1 MWTIFFLLLANV
13 IYIHMCLSSHSSF
26 DIFFFFLNS
35 LLLLLLL
42 LRSGLKIMLSGTRH
56 W

>member
-13 IYIHMCLSSHSSF
+13 YIYTCVSAHIHLAP
-26 DIFFFFLNS
+26 FFFLNS